1 MVEQMD
7 VIKAIG
13 DVTLILNDIEGNIKE
28 ERYIPN
34 LVVTVGREYIAAR
47 MATTPAIMS
56 HMGVGSSTTAP
67 AAGHTDL
74 LSQLG
79 TRAALDEAAVVSG
92 NVVTYKSTFIP
103 GNGTG
108 AITEAGIFNA
118 LSSGT
123 MLARTT
129 FAVVNKTVDD
139 SLTIIWNITI
149 N

>member
-7 VIKAIG
+7 SIKAIG
-13 DVTLILNDIEGNIKE
+13 DVTLILRDIEGNIKE

-34 LVVTVGREYIAAR
+34 LVVTVGRGYIAAR

-56 HMGVGSSTTAP
+56 HMGVGSSATAP
-67 AAGHTDL
+67 AAGHTAV
-74 LSQLG
+74 LSPLG
-79 TRAALDEAAVVSG
+79 SRAALDTSAVVSG
-92 NVVTYKSTFIP
+92 NVVTYKSTFVP

-118 LSSGT
+118 ATGGT

-129 FAVVNKTVDD
+129 FAVVNKSEDD
-139 SLTIIWNITI
+139 SLTVIWNITI